1 MSPTLLWMLLTMAT
15 NEPNAAAPKAPPPA
29 AAACSDPAY
38 RQFDFW
44 LGEWTVHGKAGRPVG
59 RSRIESVLGGCAIA
73 ETWTS
78 GSGPANDGRSLNQY
92 QAGTKQWE
100 QYWVDAQDGR
110 LLLRGGLQGS
120 AMVLASEDG
129 AAHQRITWTPNE
141 DGSVRQ
147 LWESSTDGG
156 ATWTVAFDG
165 LYRRAAGG

>member
-1 MSPTLLWMLLTMAT
+1 MSPTLFWMLLTMAT
-15 NEPNAAAPKAPPPA
+15 ANDPGAVPAPAPAPA
-29 AAACSDPAY
+29 AACTDPAH

-44 LGEWTVHGKAGRPVG
+44 IGEWTVHGKAGKQVG
-59 RSRIESVLGGCAIA
+59 RSRIEAVLGGCAIA

-78 GSGPANDGRSLNQY
+78 GSGPTNDGRSLNQY
-92 QAGTKQWE
+92 QAGTGQWE
-100 QYWVDAQDGR
+100 QYWVDARGGR
-110 LLLRGGLQGS
+110 LLLRGGMQGG

-129 AAHQRITWTPNE
+129 AARQRITWTPNA

-147 LWESSTDGG
+147 LWESSADEG